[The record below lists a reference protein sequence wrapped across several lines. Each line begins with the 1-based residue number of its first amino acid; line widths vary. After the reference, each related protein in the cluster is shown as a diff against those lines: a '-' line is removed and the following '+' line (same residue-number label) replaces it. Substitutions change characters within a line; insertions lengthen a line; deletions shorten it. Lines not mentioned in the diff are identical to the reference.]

1 MDQLDNYSV
10 KLAAKFISGP
20 LHHVITLSIMQSKFP
35 SIWKY
40 TKLVPLHKK
49 LSQLKKE
56 NYRPVAI
63 LSPLSKVV
71 EKVVFEQL
79 YGYFDKNCLFD
90 PTLHGYRE
98 KRSTATAL
106 LSMYEKWVAAA
117 NKGQVTGIVFADL
130 SAAFDLVKPKL
141 LVKKMEVYGIKEDT
155 ILWILSYLTER
166 YQAVWIDHTFSEFLE
181 NSIGVPQGSNL
192 GPLLFL
198 IFFNDLPT
206 VIKSDIECYAD
217 DSTISAT
224 GESMQEIK
232 DILTG
237 DCKSFSNWMG
247 QNKFKLNVEKT
258 NLLVVGTAARL
269 NRIPCLEIQMDSE
282 VLQEKPSK
290 TECLLGIIVQEDLK
304 WSSHIEHLCKKLKQ
318 RLSGL
323 SKLRRIMCKSS
334 KSMVIQG
341 TFQSV
346 LCYCLPLFGGCSKTE
361 LNSLQTLQNGAARI
375 ALNLPSRSNRD
386 EMFDTLYWLTVRQL
400 IAFHTLLTIFRI
412 RTTGQPEYLANI
424 LLHENRRGKII
435 VKNSQLELYRR
446 SFSYRGSVL
455 WNKLPES
462 LRNDDKEKT
471 FKKNLSKWIREN
483 ISRFDE

>member
-1 MDQLDNYSV
+1 M
-10 KLAAKFISGP
+10 
-20 LHHVITLSIMQSKFP
+20 
-35 SIWKY
+35 
-40 TKLVPLHKK
+40 
-49 LSQLKKE
+49 
-56 NYRPVAI
+56 
-63 LSPLSKVV
+63 
-71 EKVVFEQL
+71 
-79 YGYFDKNCLFD
+79 
-90 PTLHGYRE
+90 
-98 KRSTATAL
+98 
-106 LSMYEKWVAAA
+106 
-117 NKGQVTGIVFADL
+117 
-130 SAAFDLVKPKL
+130 
-141 LVKKMEVYGIKEDT
+141 
-155 ILWILSYLTER
+155 
-166 YQAVWIDHTFSEFLE
+166 
-181 NSIGVPQGSNL
+181 
-192 GPLLFL
+192 
-198 IFFNDLPT
+198 
-206 VIKSDIECYAD
+206 
-217 DSTISAT
+217 
-224 GESMQEIK
+224 
-232 DILTG
+232 
-237 DCKSFSNWMG
+237 
-247 QNKFKLNVEKT
+247 
-258 NLLVVGTAARL
+258 
-269 NRIPCLEIQMDSE
+269 
-282 VLQEKPSK
+282 
-290 TECLLGIIVQEDLK
+290 
-304 WSSHIEHLCKKLKQ
+304 CKKLKQ

-435 VKNSQLELYRR
+435 IKNSQLELYRR

-462 LRNDDKEKT
+462 LRNDDKEET